1 MERYQSPAWLPNSLN
16 SSRLILL
23 PLAMTAAGTLLL
35 NCPTLA
41 ADASKVPPW
50 SNPAAVRPMLPL
62 AASTLLDHT
71 RVIPIA
77 EPGMPDVEVNVPETE
92 SLPVVGPAQPPTAEP
107 VVELLEPPPPAQYKD
122 LWERMRAGFALPDMK
137 GQLVARHQ
145 AWYLNR
151 PKYVRRMVKRSQRYL
166 YFIVGELEKRNMP
179 SEIALLPMI
188 ESAYNPHAYSRMQA
202 AGIWQFIPAT
212 GRKYGLEQTFWYDGR
227 RDVLAATRAAL
238 DYLQFLHD
246 MFGDWQLALAAYNWG
261 EGSVQRAIAHN
272 RAQNKVTNYA
282 SLKMPNETR
291 NYLPKLQAVKNILS
305 SRKLLG
311 LEPEAIPNEPYFAV
325 VNTPGHMD
333 VVKAAQLADMPV
345 EEFRSLNPAY
355 NRPVILQSAARQ
367 ILLPIDKV
375 DAFHVK
381 LESNGDRLMT
391 WQAYVMKKGET
402 LSSVARKFNVSKG
415 RLHQVNG
422 LTGCKRIP
430 AGQVLL
436 VPIASG
442 GSLSSLGKD
451 DDAASLETLSRQHDA
466 VRDCRPHRR
475 ITASRTHYKR
485 HGDLVSTKSVEEQ
498 VNQILQTK

>member
-1 MERYQSPAWLPNSLN
+1 M
-16 SSRLILL
+16 
-23 PLAMTAAGTLLL
+23 
-35 NCPTLA
+35 
-41 ADASKVPPW
+41 
-50 SNPAAVRPMLPL
+50 
-62 AASTLLDHT
+62 
-71 RVIPIA
+71 
-77 EPGMPDVEVNVPETE
+77 VE
-92 SLPVVGPAQPPTAEP
+92 
-107 VVELLEPPPPAQYKD
+107 
-122 LWERMRAGFALPDMK
+122 
-137 GQLVARHQ
+137 
-145 AWYLNR
+145 
-151 PKYVRRMVKRSQRYL
+151 RSQRYL

-345 EEFRSLNPAY
+345 EEFRFLNPAY
-355 NRPVILQSAARQ
+355 NRPVMLQSAARPAGRPV
-367 ILLPIDKV
+367 IAAVSASSRLC
-375 DAFHVK
+375 
-381 LESNGDRLMT
+381 GLMT
-391 WQAYVMKKGET
+391 IC
-402 LSSVARKFNVSKG
+402 
-415 RLHQVNG
+415 G
-422 LTGCKRIP
+422 L
-430 AGQVLL
+430 
-436 VPIASG
+436 
-442 GSLSSLGKD
+442 
-451 DDAASLETLSRQHDA
+451 
-466 VRDCRPHRR
+466 
-475 ITASRTHYKR
+475 
-485 HGDLVSTKSVEEQ
+485 
-498 VNQILQTK
+498 